1 VTLRALA
8 FLMAVST
15 AHAEGPTQPQHVIEA
30 RWVSVVQRLPARP
43 ATCFDLARWLC
54 AAEATSAFGK
64 GREPD
69 TSACL
74 QLHDVGRDLDVSR
87 DNKRRCAAVF
97 TTAIR
102 KTRDYFVSMRA
113 LAESE
118 GRHVP
123 KPDLSHRA
131 ILRGQ
136 PLRALLASVFRDALR

>member
-8 FLMAVST
+8 FLVVATV
-15 AHAEGPTQPQHVIEA
+15 AHAEGPAQPQHVIEA
-30 RWVSVVQRLPARP
+30 RWVSVVKRLPARP

-54 AAEATSAFGK
+54 AAEAVSAFGK

-102 KTRDYFVSMRA
+102 KTREYFVSMRA

-118 GRHVP
+118 GRRVP
-123 KPDLSHRA
+123 KPDLSHGA

-136 PLRALLASVFRDALR
+136 PFRALMASVFRDALR

>member
-1 VTLRALA
+1 MTLRALA
-8 FLMAVST
+8 FLVVATV
-15 AHAEGPTQPQHVIEA
+15 AHAEGPAQPQHIIEA
-30 RWVSVVQRLPARP
+30 RWVSVVKRLPARP

-74 QLHDVGRDLDVSR
+74 ELHDVGRDLDVSR

-102 KTRDYFVSMRA
+102 KTREYLVSMHS

-136 PLRALLASVFRDALR
+136 PFRALLASVFRDALR